1 MVAASIAMMIAV
13 AGVVGTVGTAAA
25 VTMTA
30 IGDLLAMMIASG
42 VRTDVAMTMALETL
56 TGMRQVDA
64 RIVIAIVVMTTVVV
78 VTPMLAEIA
87 DATMMRL

>member
-13 AGVVGTVGTAAA
+13 AGVVGTVGMAVA

-30 IGDLLAMMIASG
+30 IVDLLAMMIANG
-42 VRTDVAMTMALETL
+42 VRMDVAMTMALETL
-56 TGMRQVDA
+56 TGMHQADA
-64 RIVIAIVVMTTVVV
+64 TIVTAIAVMTTVVV

-87 DATMMRL
+87 DATVMRP